1 MTDLDAVQ
9 QLSETP
15 VSIRLDCIKCFRLDR
30 AKITGMQ
37 VIVAT
42 LYTAAC
48 VSQTKRLQ
56 YCWLAILTD
65 VF

>member
-1 MTDLDAVQ
+1 MTYLDAVQ
-9 QLSETP
+9 QLGETP
-15 VSIRLDCIKCFRLDR
+15 VSIRLDCIKCVRLDH

-42 LYTAAC
+42 LYTAAR
-48 VSQTKRLQ
+48 VSQTKRLKC
-56 YCWLAILTD
+56 CWLAILTD